1 MNYVIPN
8 FQYDISLRRTCST
21 IMEPLSNKEYNKFNE
36 IFLLV
41 DDMVAEY
48 LTESFDDD
56 GGKLWSCS
64 VCQFNRPLRAIVAR
78 HIEQKHLNLCIPCD
92 FCDSKFTRRDK
103 YRAHMRH
110 VHMECPQKIL

>member
-1 MNYVIPN
+1 
-8 FQYDISLRRTCST
+8 
-21 IMEPLSNKEYNKFNE
+21 MEPLCNKEYNKFNE